1 MNNEVFHLLSGGVAQ
16 RLDAAEVR
24 CVGLHQVRIELMV
37 ADNLA
42 KAITHLRSAV
52 VPIDWL
58 RRQLLR
64 LWGRLRWF
72 GEGPD
77 FLNGTDADPVS
88 LTEGTIDGS
97 RFGHTHFGA
106 VDKKRNIGRIGI
118 AVAYEAVGYL
128 LDNGCFEDP
137 TSLFGVGDTLRQFC
151 RYAWTPPPLCDSEQS
166 GMSYVP
172 SRIQHQQVATAY

>member
-37 ADNLA
+37 ADNWA

-106 VDKKRNIGRIGI
+106 VDKKRTFRYRRVIWRFLCPISFIRAGRPIPQLSSS
-118 AVAYEAVGYL
+118 VAQVRSEERRVGK
-128 LDNGCFEDP
+128 E
-137 TSLFGVGDTLRQFC
+137 C
-151 RYAWTPPPLCDSEQS
+151 R
-166 GMSYVP
+166 
-172 SRIQHQQVATAY
+172 SRGSPHH